1 MAQVLT
7 VSEWNDDTQFARMK
21 FSHNRRFHDFI
32 RLGVKP
38 LSYRQW
44 DKDRNCWW
52 VHADK
57 LPMLVAAA
65 RRFFVHV
72 DYRVLPD
79 WVQLRIAARNGSST
93 SDSVRG
99 FIGPLEQDAHT
110 VLHLQPTA
118 PWSVVKAAYKTLC
131 LEHHPDRGGS
141 VETLQKINAA
151 YAQLQKRYS
160 KQN

>member
-7 VSEWNDDTQFARMK
+7 VSDWNDDTQFARMR
-21 FSHNRRFHDFI
+21 FAHNRRFHDFI

-38 LSYRQW
+38 VSYRTW
-44 DKDRNCWW
+44 DIDKNCWW

-79 WVQLRIAARNGSST
+79 WVQLRIAARNGSDT
-93 SDSVRG
+93 SGGVSGLVRSSDKN
-99 FIGPLEQDAHT
+99 PHVL
-110 VLHLQPTA
+110 LHLQPSA
-118 PWSVVKAAYKTLC
+118 PWSVVKAAYKALC

-151 YAQLQKRYS
+151 YAQLQKKYR